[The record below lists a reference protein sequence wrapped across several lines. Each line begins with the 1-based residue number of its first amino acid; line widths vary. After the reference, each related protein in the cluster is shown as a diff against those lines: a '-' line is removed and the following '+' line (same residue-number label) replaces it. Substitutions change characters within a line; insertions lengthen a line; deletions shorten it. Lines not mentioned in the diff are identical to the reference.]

1 MRRLLLGMFLMATA
15 MGAAGLALPL
25 YARDLNASYT
35 EIGLMGVAYIVFDG
49 LFSIPAGKAGDRYG
63 RKLLVTI
70 GFLTT
75 SLAISAYY
83 FAGAIFWLILLRF
96 VQGATE
102 APIWVNAQA
111 AAADVSSTAE
121 RGRAMGAFG
130 ASWGLGIGVGPLIGG
145 FLYTDVGPTM
155 TFLISGVIALV
166 STLVIATMPRAK
178 PKHVKRKPNLSKIL
192 PPCFAAMIYVGIIAI
207 IYMLFPVYA
216 TLGLGMTEFEA
227 GLVIALFSIVRAF
240 LFVPLGG
247 LSDRVGH
254 RSVIIVGI
262 VGSSLVS
269 AAMAFAY
276 GALSIA
282 ALLLVLAV
290 AEGATY
296 PAVLSS
302 ISKEGEGKDLGYVLG
317 IFNAIAMIGW
327 GLFPGIA
334 GPMADAYGATS
345 PFLVSAAMGFIAVL
359 ILWRFLPKY

>member
-1 MRRLLLGMFLMATA
+1 MFLMAAA

-35 EIGLMGVAYIVFDG
+35 EMGLMGVAYIVFDG
-49 LFSIPAGKAGDRYG
+49 LFSIPAGKAGDRWG

-111 AAADVSSTAE
+111 VAADVSSTAE

-145 FLYTDVGPTM
+145 LLYGSVGPTS
-155 TFLISGVIALV
+155 TFVISGAIALV
-166 STLVIATMPRAK
+166 STLVIATLPYSR
-178 PKHVKRKPNLSKIL
+178 PKNIERKPNISKIL
-192 PPCFAAMIYVGIIAI
+192 PPAFSAMIYVGIIAI
-207 IYMLFPVYA
+207 IYTLFPVYA
-216 TLGLGMTEFEA
+216 TRGLGLTEFEA
-227 GLVIALFSIVRAF
+227 GLLIALFSIVRAF
-240 LFVPLGG
+240 LFIPLGG

-254 RSVIIVGI
+254 RSVVLVGI

-269 AAMAFAY
+269 AVMALAY

-282 ALLLVLAV
+282 ILLLILAV

-296 PAVLSS
+296 PAVLSK
-302 ISKEGEGKDLGYVLG
+302 ISKEGQGKDLGYVVG
-317 IFNAIAMIGW
+317 VFNAIAMIGW

-334 GPMADAYGATS
+334 GPIADAYGPTS
-345 PFLVSAAMGFIAVL
+345 PFLVSAIIGLIAALV
-359 ILWRFLPKY
+359 LWRVFPKD